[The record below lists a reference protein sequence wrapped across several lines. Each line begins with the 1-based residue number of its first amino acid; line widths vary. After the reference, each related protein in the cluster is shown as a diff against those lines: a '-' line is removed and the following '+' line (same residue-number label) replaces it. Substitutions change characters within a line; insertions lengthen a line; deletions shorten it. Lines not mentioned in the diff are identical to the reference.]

1 MKNILALLCAV
12 SLMIMGFSGCSSLN
26 TVGLSD
32 YQENGDLSIG
42 DSSEDALSSPDI
54 LSQDILL
61 GVIAPLSG
69 DFAGYGT
76 SIRNGINLAVDEIN
90 ANGGINGYN
99 IALQVKDDKGTPND
113 ALTAYQELME
123 TGINA
128 LIGSA
133 ASAPS
138 GALAKSAA
146 EGYQNGEG
154 IPMITATGT
163 EPSITLAGENVFRAS
178 FLDQSQGKAIASFAA
193 DNLECKKVAILYNP
207 SYEYSKGI
215 AEAFETNAIAKGM
228 EVSAKETYGQP
239 DEDLATT
246 IATILEGEPDAI
258 LIPDYTPQVIRIVQ
272 QLREAE
278 YTNPL
283 LGGDGWDGILE
294 AIPPASTPEN
304 TEDSDESDDAD
315 TDEEVSDP
323 REIVN
328 QCYYTS
334 HCYIQEDSPAIAK
347 FSATYLEKYGTAPNA
362 FSALGYDSVFLIADA
377 IQRAGTVDSQT
388 LVAALKGS
396 DYTGVTG
403 KLAFDKNGNPT
414 KDVVV
419 IGIQDEALQLSA
431 KVPA

>member
-1 MKNILALLCAV
+1 MKNILALFCAV

-32 YQENGDLSIG
+32 YQENGDISIG
-42 DSSEDALSSPDI
+42 DSDEDALSSPDI

-99 IALQVKDDKGTPND
+99 IALQVKDDKGIPND

-123 TGINA
+123 LRINA

-146 EGYQNGEG
+146 EDYQNGEG

-163 EPSITLAGENVFRAS
+163 EPSITLAGENIFRAS

-207 SYEYSKGI
+207 AYEYSKGI
-215 AEAFETNAIAKGM
+215 AEAFEATAIAKGI
-228 EVSAKETYGQP
+228 EVSAKETYGQS

-246 IATILEGEPDAI
+246 IETILETEPDAI
-258 LIPDYTPQVIRIVQ
+258 LIPDYTPQVIRLVQ
-272 QLREAE
+272 QLRDAE

-294 AIPPASTPEN
+294 AIPPAPTPEN
-304 TEDSDESDDAD
+304 TEDSEDSDS

-334 HCYIQEDSPAIAK
+334 HCYIQEDNPTIAK

-396 DYTGVTG
+396 SYTGVTG

-419 IGIQDEALQLSA
+419 IGIQDGSLQLSA
-431 KVPA
+431 KIPA